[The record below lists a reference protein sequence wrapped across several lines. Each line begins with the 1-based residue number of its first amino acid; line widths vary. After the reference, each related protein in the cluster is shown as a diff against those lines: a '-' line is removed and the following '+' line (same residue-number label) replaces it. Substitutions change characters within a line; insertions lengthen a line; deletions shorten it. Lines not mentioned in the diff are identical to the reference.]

1 MNLIYTLMNKI
12 SKYSDF
18 LLEKEFNSIIDDIF
32 RIVEDVDGKWT
43 SPNTIEWDYSNEPKE
58 ETQENDKDELTDA
71 IIDFGERALN
81 KLRDFLKKLP
91 KEKIKEYYVKMINK
105 FKSLPETLR
114 RKLIAGVTGVFLT
127 FVSLTQLLSPDVTTN
142 TNSLFKVELD
152 ASQKEEIVQ
161 VTKTNIESEVVNKAS
176 FEKAQGLVKVAEA
189 GYSDDRGDTGNYI
202 DVPGGRRFIG
212 TNHGISAPIL
222 DEYFK
227 NQGIKRLLTKDDMI
241 NLSYET
247 ALKIYKSD
255 YWDAQNL
262 GELSDQNVANVI
274 YDGCVNQGS
283 VAMKSIL
290 RNALEENG
298 VDINN
303 NDVIFSKKVLSK
315 ANNVDQVKLFNS
327 IKKFR
332 EERYKDSE
340 TFNRHGEGW
349 LNRLDNIS
357 YTPQEINSD
366 RT

>member
-1 MNLIYTLMNKI
+1 MNKI
-12 SKYSDF
+12 SKYNDF
-18 LLEKEFNSIIDDIF
+18 LLEKEFNSIVDDIF
-32 RIVEDVDGKWT
+32 RILEDVEGKWI

-58 ETQENDKDELTDA
+58 TEENDKDELTDA

-114 RKLIAGVTGVFLT
+114 RKLITGVTSVFLT
-127 FVSLTQLLSPDVTTN
+127 FVSLTYLISPTPSDGPIN
-142 TNSLFKVELD
+142 NNNLD
-152 ASQKEEIVQ
+152 SKQTEEIIQ
-161 VTKTNIESEVVNKAS
+161 VTKTDIKKAS

-189 GYSDDRGDTGNYI
+189 GYSDDRGDNGNFI
-202 DVPGGRRFIG
+202 DVTGGRRFIG

-222 DEYFK
+222 ANYFK
-227 NQGIKRLLTKDDMI
+227 NQGIKRLLTKEDMM

-247 ALKIYKSD
+247 ALKIYKAD
-255 YWDAQNL
+255 YWDAQHL

-283 VAMKSIL
+283 DAMRSIV
-290 RNALEENG
+290 RDALEENG
-298 VDINN
+298 VEIND

-315 ANNVDQVKLFNS
+315 ANSVDQVELFNS

-332 EERYKDSE
+332 ESRYKESG

-349 LNRLDNIS
+349 LNRLGNIS
-357 YTPQEINSD
+357 YEPQETTLD
-366 RT
+366 KA